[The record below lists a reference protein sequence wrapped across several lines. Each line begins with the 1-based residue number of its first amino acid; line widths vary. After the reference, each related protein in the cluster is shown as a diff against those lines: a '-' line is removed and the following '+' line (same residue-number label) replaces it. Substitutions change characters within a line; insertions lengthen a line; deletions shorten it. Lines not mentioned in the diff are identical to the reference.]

1 MSSKVLVIG
10 SSNVDL
16 IMQLDRLPR
25 PGETITGGIFT
36 QVMGGKG
43 ANQAVA
49 AARAGASTAFI
60 SCLGRDDF
68 GKSMEAA
75 FLDDGLDISG
85 IVKSDSASGTALISI
100 DKAGEN
106 SIGVAPGANFDLKPV
121 DIQRARELIEAAE
134 LVLFQCEIHP
144 KTLEYA
150 IDYCHSKG
158 KKILLNLAPAIP
170 LSEKSLHKIDILI
183 LNETEAEF
191 LSGIKV
197 HRLEEA
203 QEAALKLQKYSD
215 TLIITLGTQGA
226 YLAGE
231 SFTGHIPAFTV
242 EALDTTAAGD
252 TFCGAFAAALT
263 EGLSQK
269 EAVRFASAAS
279 ALSVT
284 RLGAQPSIPK
294 KSEID
299 TFLSNNTN

>member
-16 IMQLDRLPR
+16 LMQLDRLPR
-25 PGETITGGIFT
+25 PGETVTGGIFT

-49 AARAGASTAFI
+49 AVRAGAPTAFI
-60 SCLGRDDF
+60 SCLGKDDF
-68 GKSMEAA
+68 GRRMEEA
-75 FLDDGLDISG
+75 FLEDGLDISAMA
-85 IVKSDSASGTALISI
+85 KSESSSGTALISI
-100 DKAGEN
+100 DKKGEN
-106 SIGVAPGANFDLKPV
+106 SIGVAPGANFDLKPE
-121 DIQRARELIEAAE
+121 DIERAEKLIDEAD

-144 KTLEYA
+144 TSLEFA
-150 IDYCHSKG
+150 IDYCHKKG

-170 LSEKSLHKIDILI
+170 LSAECLKKVDMLI

-191 LSGIKV
+191 LSDMPVNG
-197 HRLEEA
+197 LDDA
-203 QEAALKLQKYSD
+203 QKAALKLQSYSD
-215 TLIITLGTQGA
+215 TIIITLGTQGA
-226 YLAGE
+226 YIAGN
-231 SFTGHIPAFTV
+231 SFTGHIPAFRV

-252 TFCGAFAAALT
+252 TFCGAFAAAIT
-263 EGLSQK
+263 SGLHHK

-294 KSEID
+294 KNEID
-299 TFLSNNTN
+299 NFLSNQIN